1 MEFKPVT
8 IEFKATKESI
18 NADKLIKQLFI
29 GKVVEE
35 IGYEKT
41 NQLLKE
47 AVDAI
52 NGTIPQYQK
61 S

>member
-1 MEFKPVT
+1 MKQSPVT
-8 IEFKATKESI
+8 IEFEATKESI

-41 NQLLKE
+41 NKLLGE

-52 NGTIPQYQK
+52 NGTIPLYRK